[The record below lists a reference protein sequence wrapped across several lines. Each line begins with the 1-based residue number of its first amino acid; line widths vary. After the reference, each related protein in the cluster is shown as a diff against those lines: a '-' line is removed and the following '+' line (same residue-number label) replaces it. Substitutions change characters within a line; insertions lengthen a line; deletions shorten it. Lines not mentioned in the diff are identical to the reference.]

1 MTSLNHSTSDT
12 ASSSSDYSA
21 LFDSHKVVD
30 VNANDPAVQ
39 EYDYSSYD
47 EFCMMMR
54 IRAGVEIK
62 ETDRERSNE
71 LTTTSHLPKKFS
83 YVSNWREKVDTS
95 SNLTIMVPP
104 SPLFHS
110 FDSPSSPV
118 ASIDPSRLH
127 VTSIPPSSDYE
138 HSSYYYS
145 PSSSSGTG
153 QSEFLH
159 QRATVGHL
167 TKADEDMLPA
177 FHHELYDAP
186 YTPTLDDE
194 VSTIETSSS
203 LSMSLDPAFP
213 KVYIPV
219 PQGTSTVS
227 SGVDTRTYRTHPC
240 RIVGPAGYNHIKP
253 TKSTRFRNVSSA
265 IRWLPTRIK
274 YSILSQTA
282 HRRASRK

>member
-1 MTSLNHSTSDT
+1 MTSLNHSTSNT

-39 EYDYSSYD
+39 DYDYSSYD

-54 IRAGVEIK
+54 IRAGVDFE
-62 ETDRERSNE
+62 ETDRERSNG
-71 LTTTSHLPKKFS
+71 LTTSHLPKKFS

-145 PSSSSGTG
+145 PSSSSGTA

-159 QRATVGHL
+159 QRATEGHL
-167 TKADEDMLPA
+167 TKADKDMLPA
-177 FHHELYDAP
+177 FHHELHDAP

-203 LSMSLDPAFP
+203 LSMSPDPAFP
-213 KVYIPV
+213 KVYMPV
-219 PQGTSTVS
+219 PQ
-227 SGVDTRTYRTHPC
+227 
-240 RIVGPAGYNHIKP
+240 VGPTGYNHTKATKS
-253 TKSTRFRNVSSA
+253 TKSTRFQNVSSA

-282 HRRASRK
+282 HRGVSRK

>member
-1 MTSLNHSTSDT
+1 MTSLNHSASDAT
-12 ASSSSDYSA
+12 SSSYDYSA
-21 LFDSHKVVD
+21 LSDSNKVVD
-30 VNANDPAVQ
+30 VNANNQ

-54 IRAGVEIK
+54 IRAGSDFE
-62 ETDRERSNE
+62 ETNRERSNE
-71 LTTTSHLPKKFS
+71 LTTTSHSPKKFS

-95 SNLTIMVPP
+95 SHLTITVPP
-104 SPLFHS
+104 SPLFHT

-118 ASIDPSRLH
+118 ASIDPSRLY
-127 VTSIPPSSDYE
+127 VTSVPPSSEYE

-159 QRATVGHL
+159 QRGTEGHL
-167 TKADEDMLPA
+167 TKEDEEVPPA
-177 FHHELYDAP
+177 FHHEIYHSP

-203 LSMSLDPAFP
+203 LSMSPDPAFP
-213 KVYIPV
+213 KVYIHV
-219 PQGTSTVS
+219 PQ
-227 SGVDTRTYRTHPC
+227 
-240 RIVGPAGYNHIKP
+240 VGPTGYNPTKP

-282 HRRASRK
+282 HRGASRK